1 MTFKSR
7 LLSSLRKFSSSSEA
21 PHDEE
26 IVAPADESQLNNASN
41 SVQQF
46 ASSDEIK
53 QLLDTAYRERLSAED
68 RAIKEAHKRIE
79 AENIAKVT
87 AEARIRVKLR
97 ILQNLR
103 KGSILLSFK
112 IFV

>member
-7 LLSSLRKFSSSSEA
+7 LLSSLRKFSSSPEVQ
-21 PHDEE
+21 HDEE
-26 IVAPADESQLNNASN
+26 IVAPADESQFNNTSN
-41 SVQQF
+41 SAQQF
-46 ASSDEIK
+46 ASRDEIK

-87 AEARIRVKLR
+87 AEARIRR
-97 ILQNLR
+97 GQCQNCGR
-103 KGSILLSFK
+103 NKNSG
-112 IFV
+112 